1 MSWKR
6 QASCPQMTT
15 NHKLD
20 IQWAK
25 GHDKALCVAVEKS
38 KVTQWRWTHQQLE
51 AEKQQRHK
59 ADAANDRESNERLP
73 GIDWLQ
79 PAAMQVD
86 MQAGLV

>member
-1 MSWKR
+1 
-6 QASCPQMTT
+6 MTT

-59 ADAANDRESNERLP
+59 AAAANDLHKYPMRGCQELTGCSQQQCKLTCKQ
-73 GIDWLQ
+73 G
-79 PAAMQVD
+79 
-86 MQAGLV
+86 